1 MAKRIDEVWYAY
13 NAKGIK
19 IPPYKSRIT
28 KKVNNSLIG
37 RVWRMFKDNW
47 RNIILTMLFGSG
59 LLLASMYIMLMLLS

>member
-28 KKVNNSLIG
+28 KKVNNSLLG
-37 RVWRMFKDNW
+37 RIWQPITSQLSS
-47 RNIILTMLFGSG
+47 IIISILGLFIVGF
-59 LLLASMYIMLMLLS
+59 MLLFTLHLILS

>member
-19 IPPYKSRIT
+19 IPPYKSRMT
-28 KKVNNSLIG
+28 KRVNNSLIG

-47 RNIILTMLFGSG
+47 STIILTMLFVSG
-59 LLLASMYIMLMLLS
+59 LLLASMYIMLMLSS

>member
-28 KKVNNSLIG
+28 KKVNNSLLG
-37 RVWRMFKDNW
+37 RIWQTVKENW
-47 RNIILTMLFGSG
+47 SSIIISILGLFIVGF
-59 LLLASMYIMLMLLS
+59 MLLFTLHLILS